1 MKEINIAKTIV
12 AKRKEKGITQD
23 ELAAYIGVS
32 KASVS
37 KWETGQSYP
46 DITFLPQL
54 ATYFNISIDELIG
67 YSPQM
72 TKEDIRKLYHGLS
85 EGFSK
90 RPFDEVINEYRASIR
105 KYYSCF
111 PLLMQM
117 AVLMVN
123 HYMLAKDKELQES
136 LLQEVIDLCVRI
148 KNESEDVW
156 LSKQANSIEAMCYMI
171 LQKPQQVLELLDG
184 TMRPVSGDETIL
196 ANVYYMTGDLKKADM
211 VLQVSMYQNL
221 LAMLGSCPTY
231 LLLHA
236 SEPNRFEEILKR
248 MLSVTETFKVNSL
261 HPNTAARL
269 YLAASQGYM
278 MHNNHEKALDMLN
291 KYVEVCTTEFFP
303 LKLHGDDYFDS
314 IEQWFKEFD
323 LGTEAP
329 RDEKVV
335 KEGMIQAVTA
345 NPVFLALAE
354 QPRYKSIIETMKTKL
369 GGN

>member
-12 AKRKEKGITQD
+12 AKRKERGITQD

-72 TKEDIRKLYHGLS
+72 TKEDIRKLYHRLS

-90 RPFDEVINEYRASIR
+90 RPFDEVINECRGSIR

-117 AVLMVN
+117 AVLLVN
-123 HYMLAKDKELQES
+123 HYMLAKEKAHQER
-136 LLQEVIDLCVRI
+136 LLLEVIDLCVRI

-156 LSKQANSIEAMCYMI
+156 LSKQANSIEAMCCMI

-184 TMRPVSGDETIL
+184 TMRPTSGDETIL
-196 ANVYYMTGDLKKADM
+196 ANAYYMTGDLKKADM

-221 LAMLGSCPTY
+221 LSMLGSCPTY

-236 SEPNRFEEILKR
+236 CEPNKFEEILER
-248 MLSVTETFKVNSL
+248 MLSVTEIFKVDSL
-261 HPNTAARL
+261 HPNTVARL

-278 MHNNHEKALDMLN
+278 MQNNNEKALDMLN

-303 LKLHGDDYFDS
+303 LMLHGDDYFDS

-323 LGTEAP
+323 LGVEAP